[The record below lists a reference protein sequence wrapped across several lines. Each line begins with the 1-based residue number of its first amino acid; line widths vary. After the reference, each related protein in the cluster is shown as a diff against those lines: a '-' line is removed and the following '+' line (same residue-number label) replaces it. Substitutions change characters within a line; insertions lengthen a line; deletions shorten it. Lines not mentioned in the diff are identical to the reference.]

1 MARNVKQQSKKT
13 YLAKRKA
20 RVRQLHIHEHM
31 GTRDIAAKLVNDGT
45 IETSDESLESAIR
58 LVREDVREIRAE
70 LSRERDEDAPVSF
83 DALDALEYELT
94 DLRIERD
101 YQRMIARGEPDE
113 NGQEAELVT
122 NMIGKGGEPV
132 PFIRPKWPAAVRQKA
147 SKDAAILAE
156 KISKLEVALA
166 EKRAAKKPA
175 TQGKASDGAPVDD
188 GIFRIVTSGKPVDDL
203 IQENA
208 SERSKVN

>member
-1 MARNVKQQSKKT
+1 MIT
-13 YLAKRKA
+13 Y
-20 RVRQLHIHEHM
+20 
-31 GTRDIAAKLVNDGT
+31 
-45 IETSDESLESAIR
+45 
-58 LVREDVREIRAE
+58 RA
-70 LSRERDEDAPVSF
+70 L
-83 DALDALEYELT
+83 
-94 DLRIERD
+94 
-101 YQRMIARGEPDE
+101 
-113 NGQEAELVT
+113 
-122 NMIGKGGEPV
+122 
-132 PFIRPKWPAAVRQKA
+132 WPAGVRQKA
-147 SKDAAILAE
+147 SKDKTIIAE